1 MDVLIKYYREG
12 NINMKNE
19 ILNNDIAFSSM
30 LDAIEVMNEDKEDIA
45 EVTR

>member
-1 MDVLIKYYREG
+1 MDALIKYFREG

-30 LDAIEVMNEDKEDIA
+30 LDAIEVMNEDEEDIA